1 MYPISV
7 RGSTIWEDLH
17 ALEAFRLI
25 EIEGV
30 TPISALPAPGVGAPT
45 VLTAAAAAGTASGT
59 LPQTDRGTDEKRKK
73 TDDLVLSFRD
83 LVVHQVR
90 DSIIES
96 YCSRFDTGFRPQRRT
111 SSLIRPAVFYLKIHV
126 EAISG
131 QRLASLKTS
140 DKTRN

>member
-30 TPISALPAPGVGAPT
+30 TPVSAPPMPGVAAP
-45 VLTAAAAAGTASGT
+45 VVSAAAAAAGPASGV
-59 LPQTDRGTDEKRKK
+59 LPQTNRGTDEKRKK
-73 TDDLVLSFRD
+73 TDHLVLSFRD

-90 DSIIES
+90 DLM
-96 YCSRFDTGFRPQRRT
+96 SRTLLFDF
-111 SSLIRPAVFYLKIHV
+111 
-126 EAISG
+126 
-131 QRLASLKTS
+131 
-140 DKTRN
+140 